1 MQGFI
6 HTSDRAAEMASMQ
19 HHVLA
24 VLNMATEADE
34 RRSLA
39 VRKAR
44 SEEALRR

>member
-6 HTSDRAAEMASMQ
+6 HSPDRAAEMASMQ

-24 VLNMATEADE
+24 VLSMATQADG

-39 VRKAR
+39 VKKAQ
-44 SEEALRR
+44 SEEAFRR